1 MLKENEGTLHYRF
14 AQFQVKILRVHMHI
28 RQRKAT
34 IQSSLTR
41 FRHSRP
47 EEL

>member
-14 AQFQVKILRVHMHI
+14 TQFQVKILRVHMPI
-28 RQRKAT
+28 RQYKAT
-34 IQSSLTR
+34 TQSSLTR
-41 FRHSRP
+41 FRHSHL